1 MATVAQESGALSL
14 CSLLPDL
21 YVLVGSILVE
31 STVNKHTVVPL
42 KATSGNR
49 AYTALLKPD
58 GDN

>member
-31 STVNKHTVVPL
+31 RVGSRLV
-42 KATSGNR
+42 ARSG
-49 AYTALLKPD
+49 
-58 GDN
+58 